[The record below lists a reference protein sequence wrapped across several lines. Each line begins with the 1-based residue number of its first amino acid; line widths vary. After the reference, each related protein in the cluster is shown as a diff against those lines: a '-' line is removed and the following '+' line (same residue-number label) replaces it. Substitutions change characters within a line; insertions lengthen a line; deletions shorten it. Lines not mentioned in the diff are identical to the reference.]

1 MARRKKKPRHKGGL
15 DFSFTIDAMC
25 IALRLPAAAFQNPK
39 FEGLLYPSFRIPHS
53 ALRTPHFRG
62 LPITPSPCRP
72 IPLSNTQDSA
82 IRYQLSAMITQRS
95 PFPPN
100 SVKRS
105 KYALALK
112 TGCLH
117 FLLLQNICRIYL
129 TSILNRHIIYAY
141 ERGDNNACYFKHS
154 RCPD

>member
-1 MARRKKKPRHKGGL
+1 MARRKKKPLHKGGL

-25 IALRLPAAAFQNPK
+25 IALCLPAAAFQNPK

-62 LPITPSPCRP
+62 LPITPSPCHP

-100 SVKRS
+100 SARGT
-105 KYALALK
+105 KYIFKVLALK
-112 TGCLH
+112 AGSCIFAL
-117 FLLLQNICRIYL
+117 I
-129 TSILNRHIIYAY
+129 
-141 ERGDNNACYFKHS
+141 DFKHVLHE
-154 RCPD
+154 RTLPPLLIL